1 MRSEHWATVPTATP
15 NARER
20 MDELTTDCLSICTAG
35 ADVTSNLPPPHP
47 PARDKSN
54 CLVVD
59 EWLCLVG
66 VFGVP
71 WRGDATQQQRRS
83 SVGFREGVV
92 DGYWCDVMKEMCWFS
107 CFVYGMRKF
116 IRLLLVFSG
125 SRVSRATTNI
135 QSKQT
140 DKANPGKSHE
150 TLAIRGEF
158 SITTSVLLF
167 LRRIILS
174 GCATEQAI
182 IMGWDGLVVVVVDL
196 LVRQRESAE
205 KT

>member
-1 MRSEHWATVPTATP
+1 M
-15 NARER
+15 
-20 MDELTTDCLSICTAG
+20 
-35 ADVTSNLPPPHP
+35 
-47 PARDKSN
+47 
-54 CLVVD
+54 
-59 EWLCLVG
+59 
-66 VFGVP
+66 
-71 WRGDATQQQRRS
+71 
-83 SVGFREGVV
+83 GFREGVV

-167 LRRIILS
+167 LHRIILS
-174 GCATEQAI
+174 GCATEQA

>member
-1 MRSEHWATVPTATP
+1 
-15 NARER
+15 
-20 MDELTTDCLSICTAG
+20 
-35 ADVTSNLPPPHP
+35 
-47 PARDKSN
+47 
-54 CLVVD
+54 
-59 EWLCLVG
+59 
-66 VFGVP
+66 
-71 WRGDATQQQRRS
+71 
-83 SVGFREGVV
+83 
-92 DGYWCDVMKEMCWFS
+92 
-107 CFVYGMRKF
+107 MRKF

-182 IMGWDGLVVVVVDL
+182 MGWDGLVVVVVDL
-196 LVRQRESAE
+196 LVRQRKSAE